1 MQADVER
8 LLAQLFV
15 DGALRERFL
24 LNPVRVALEFGL
36 SPEECEAVA
45 KMPSQDLQ
53 AASGSYE
60 RKRRGKEMHSR
71 FARFRRW
78 TGKFFGR
85 SK

>member
-15 DGALRERFL
+15 DGVLRERFF
-24 LNPVRVALEFGL
+24 LNPVQVAREFGL
-36 SPEECEAVA
+36 SPEECDEVA
-45 KMPSQDLQ
+45 RIPRQDLQ

-60 RKRRGKEMHSR
+60 RKRRGKQMHSKLTR
-71 FARFRRW
+71 LRRW
-78 TGKFFGR
+78 AGRLFGR